1 MFTKNSWGT
10 SSPTLSKLGPTFLL
24 LPFTLNRFVKP
35 LPWHMDK
42 QLLKFNPSYE
52 VLWLLPQLTVKF
64 LTEILHPTDILKADS
79 TCFHQHSRISSA
91 SGPFWWYMAR
101 RVATIAADT
110 NPCLSSLLPPK
121 KKVTKKSYVL
131 NTEYAGHSKHQDAPI
146 LQRVW
151 FSSWCP
157 LGSHSN
163 KIKKLR
169 SSNLAPGFWST
180 ARNSDLL

>member
-10 SSPTLSKLGPTFLL
+10 SLPTLSKLGPTFLL

-101 RVATIAADT
+101 RVATIAAADT

-121 KKVTKKSYVL
+121 KRWPKKVMCWIQSMQGIQSTKML
-131 NTEYAGHSKHQDAPI
+131 QFCNEYGFHHD
-146 LQRVW
+146 V
-151 FSSWCP
+151 SWVP
-157 LGSHSN
+157 TPTR
-163 KIKKLR
+163 LR
-169 SSNLAPGFWST
+169 N
-180 ARNSDLL
+180 